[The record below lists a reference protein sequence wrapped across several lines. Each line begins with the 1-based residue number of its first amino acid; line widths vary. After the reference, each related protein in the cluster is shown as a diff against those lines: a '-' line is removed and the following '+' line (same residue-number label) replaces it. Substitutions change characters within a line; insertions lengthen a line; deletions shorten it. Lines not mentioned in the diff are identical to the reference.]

1 MVIFYRKYNYF
12 THRRDWDIMGL
23 VKLSTPSPYLNV
35 HMSSGIV
42 WPANTNPLR
51 LCACACV
58 RACLECRHPHH
69 HHYLCRCWPG
79 GSSSGKYRKA
89 AELARVTIEEMA
101 ADLVTPA
108 WPVSCSTVINAF
120 WIGLTRIKEKR
131 RVSCPRIYI
140 CALMEKC
147 ITPDNSESVHTFDF
161 HTYTW
166 QRLIGKRPVRV
177 CALILIYGWHGLE
190 TQAAALVAIIPYCRR
205 AFSPP

>member
-1 MVIFYRKYNYF
+1 MF
-12 THRRDWDIMGL
+12 TWAVGL
-23 VKLSTPSPYLNV
+23 CGQLTPTPSGCV
-35 HMSSGIV
+35 HV
-42 WPANTNPLR
+42 HVR
-51 LCACACV
+51 ACV
-58 RACLECRHPHH
+58 RMCVPRVSSSSSSSLS
-69 HHYLCRCWPG
+69 LSLPG

-89 AELARVTIEEMA
+89 AGASPSDNRGDGRWPCDPRLA
-101 ADLVTPA
+101 
-108 WPVSCSTVINAF
+108 VSCSTVINAF

-131 RVSCPRIYI
+131 RVSCPRICI